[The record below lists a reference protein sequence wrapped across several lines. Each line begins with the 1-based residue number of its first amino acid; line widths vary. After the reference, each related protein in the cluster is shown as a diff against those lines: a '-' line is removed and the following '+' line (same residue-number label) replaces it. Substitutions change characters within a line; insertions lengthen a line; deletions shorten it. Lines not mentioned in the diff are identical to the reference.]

1 MRLISSGICVFII
14 NIIGYLIND
23 FSFNS
28 IGTLGIFTF
37 LNYSPKEGDRIMKR
51 LIFVGP
57 FLFISYCLG
66 MISTLNIWLP
76 PIFIGIIGF
85 TSRLLF
91 RSLDIDK
98 PGDIFVILVT
108 AVGATSSVTIAEMPL
123 MSLYFAC
130 GVILSIIMG
139 YVTLIIEDMPKQ
151 SFHFDFNIIEPIR
164 QNPRII
170 VDIFFYAI
178 ALFFTSYVNLAMG
191 LGGNGWMIISCSA
204 ILQGNTLSQ
213 IFSRNFQRIVGT
225 ILGLITA
232 SVLLTIIVNPII
244 KIGLIVVFY
253 MVVEY
258 FIPRNY
264 SIGIFFVT
272 NMVMMQ
278 ITLSSSVVFQQLLRE
293 RFLGI
298 LIGSILGVLAA
309 LIQYQ
314 LYQFFS
320 QSIINERMY
329 EQDFN
334 E

>member
-1 MRLISSGICVFII
+1 M
-14 NIIGYLIND
+14 
-23 FSFNS
+23 
-28 IGTLGIFTF
+28 
-37 LNYSPKEGDRIMKR
+37 
-51 LIFVGP
+51 
-57 FLFISYCLG
+57 
-66 MISTLNIWLP
+66 
-76 PIFIGIIGF
+76 
-85 TSRLLF
+85 
-91 RSLDIDK
+91 
-98 PGDIFVILVT
+98 
-108 AVGATSSVTIAEMPL
+108 
-123 MSLYFAC
+123 
-130 GVILSIIMG
+130 
-139 YVTLIIEDMPKQ
+139 
-151 SFHFDFNIIEPIR
+151 
-164 QNPRII
+164 
-170 VDIFFYAI
+170 
-178 ALFFTSYVNLAMG
+178 
-191 LGGNGWMIISCSA
+191 
-204 ILQGNTLSQ
+204 
-213 IFSRNFQRIVGT
+213 GT